1 MIREGKSATL
11 ATSPKPESSRNY
23 VGLVKAHASPP
34 APPMP
39 PPPPSMHCT
48 FATWQ
53 LNHSLEKRCGGASEK
68 FHLLALQSSTEK
80 SIWHRLEG
88 WQHCYIH
95 CHDQIQ
101 SISDYVLP
109 NVIRP

>member
-1 MIREGKSATL
+1 M
-11 ATSPKPESSRNY
+11 P
-23 VGLVKAHASPP
+23 HPP
-34 APPMP
+34 PPMP
-39 PPPPSMHCT
+39 PPSSQYALHFCHL
-48 FATWQ
+48 AVESQ
-53 LNHSLEKRCGGASEK
+53 SREKMWGGGASEK